1 MIIFLISLMKRE
13 FAFDLELLEGAVKEK
28 DTDLDLIKLNKATS
42 SLLKY

>member
-1 MIIFLISLMKRE
+1 MKRE